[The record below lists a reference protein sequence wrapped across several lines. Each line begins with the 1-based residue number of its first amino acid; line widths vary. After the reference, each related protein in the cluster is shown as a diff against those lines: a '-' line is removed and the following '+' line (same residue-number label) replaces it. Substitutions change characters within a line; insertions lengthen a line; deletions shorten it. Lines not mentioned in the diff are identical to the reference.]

1 MAAAALASEP
11 SLEETVAPA
20 LGPQERRE
28 PPISLSIAEV
38 RKSLAYLRRRW
49 EESQAQDSTA
59 APYYLCEEIE
69 LKEKGRIAS
78 DVFSLRFVLAHHQ
91 KRRSAK

>member
-11 SLEETVAPA
+11 SLEETETPD
-20 LGPQERRE
+20 LDLQQRRE
-28 PPISLSIAEV
+28 PPVSLSIAEV

-49 EESQAQDSTA
+49 EESQAQDSA
-59 APYYLCEEIE
+59 APPYYLCEEIE

-91 KRRSAK
+91 KRRSSK

>member
-1 MAAAALASEP
+1 MAAAALASKP
-11 SLEETVAPA
+11 SLEETETPD
-20 LGPQERRE
+20 LQQRRE
-28 PPISLSIAEV
+28 PPVSLSIAEV

-49 EESQAQDSTA
+49 EESQAQGSA
-59 APYYLCEEIE
+59 SPPCYLCEEIE

-91 KRRSAK
+91 KRRRSK